1 MNNYELPLWMR
12 GLANFD
18 LHVAPCASSGRRLEI
33 ASRSKSAAEVVAEW
47 EVQLARWVLRDPQQG
62 VELTVPLGGLGG
74 DFAVYVLVAYDPE
87 TPTEGGATAVL

>member
-1 MNNYELPLWMR
+1 VNNYELPLWMR

-47 EVQLARWVLRDPQQG
+47 EVQLARWVLRDPQRE
-62 VELTVPLGGLGG
+62 VELTAPLGRG
-74 DFAVYVLVAYDPE
+74 DVLVAYDPE
-87 TPTEGGATAVL
+87 TRTKGGATVVS